1 MHFPLSSVYGIL
13 SLTAFLLHVRFRE
26 IQTRALFRR
35 GWKQE
40 ENLSRVRTVLSP
52 SFSLIILCEGKLK
65 VPVATSSA
73 SSPRVRGAFP
83 YGVRPQRLPGAVV
96 CASPPEFPAWHHF
109 PYGESETYIF
119 PKKFFT
125 ADKFT
130 SNIKGGIFISIPPCL
145 ECKFD

>member
-1 MHFPLSSVYGIL
+1 MVSCPLQRFFSKSD
-13 SLTAFLLHVRFRE
+13 SDRFRDARFSDADGNRKR
-26 IQTRALFRR
+26 TFR
-35 GWKQE
+35 
-40 ENLSRVRTVLSP
+40 VLGQYCLP
-52 SFSLIILCEGKLK
+52 VYFIILCEGKLK

-109 PYGESETYIF
+109 PYGESEAYIF
-119 PKKFFT
+119 RKKIFT
-125 ADKFT
+125 TDKFT
-130 SNIKGGIFISIPPCL
+130 SNIKGGIFISIPWL